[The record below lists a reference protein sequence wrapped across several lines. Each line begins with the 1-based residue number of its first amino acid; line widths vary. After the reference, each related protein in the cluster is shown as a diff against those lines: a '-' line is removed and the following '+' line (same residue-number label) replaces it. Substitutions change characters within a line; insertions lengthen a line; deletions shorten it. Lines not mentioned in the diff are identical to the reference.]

1 MSLNYEF
8 RPLEGLSQE
17 GKLASLFVK
26 DENAICTIKKDHA
39 PLMMM
44 IQNGSVD
51 LVFLDGSKQHI
62 QVTEGLL
69 YCQDNLCKINVLK

>member
-17 GKLASLFVK
+17 GQLSSLFVK

-51 LVFLDGSKQHI
+51 LFFLDGSKQQI